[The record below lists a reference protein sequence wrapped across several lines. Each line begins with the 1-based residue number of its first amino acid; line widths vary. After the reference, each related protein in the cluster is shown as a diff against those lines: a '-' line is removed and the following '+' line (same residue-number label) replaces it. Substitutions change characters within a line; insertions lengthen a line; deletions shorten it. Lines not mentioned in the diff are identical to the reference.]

1 MRNVKS
7 DDACDNFDPFIIVE
21 NLILEC
27 CSVVVIITIMCPEN
41 DKGIHLSSQVLVLGV
56 FRKILYHSLSS
67 LSLYM
72 ILLIFLHAAGLDN
85 SATFLSICL
94 GLF

>member
-41 DKGIHLSSQVLVLGV
+41 DKGIHLSSQVLVSLEK
-56 FRKILYHSLSS
+56 FCIILYH
-67 LSLYM
+67 LYHY
-72 ILLIFLHAAGLDN
+72 I
-85 SATFLSICL
+85 
-94 GLF
+94 